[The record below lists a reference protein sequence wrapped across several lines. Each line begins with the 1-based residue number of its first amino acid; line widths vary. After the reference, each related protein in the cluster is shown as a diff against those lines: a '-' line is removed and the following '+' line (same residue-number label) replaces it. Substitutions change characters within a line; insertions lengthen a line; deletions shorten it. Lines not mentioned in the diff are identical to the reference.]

1 MKTEHATVLG
11 IGLVLVALAAVW
23 EARAGAP
30 KRLAPGAEITP
41 ERLKEGEQNQK
52 LWLFYND
59 SDVNSRWWFDFGA
72 RSSRALNIPL
82 LNLLYEKIA
91 VQNGHT
97 YTIEVITGLEGL
109 AYRLGGWDQMPA
121 PLRNPK
127 VRVSTAEEDWIR
139 ACVLARWGGL
149 WLSPSVIALKP
160 FGKLPEDRIVA
171 FGLDEDPLIGSA
183 QRDAPG
189 FKALW
194 SPRPNHPMMVM
205 WEAKC
210 RDRLENQLA
219 GRQIRGDAKSD
230 WFELQGIAG
239 PCEKRVRE
247 ELGRD
252 VRTGKKLELE
262 DLLAAGTG
270 GRLPFRI
277 PEETVYIP
285 IPYTDLLDRRMFGW
299 ILRSSEEQILQSD
312 IAIRYLL

>member
-1 MKTEHATVLG
+1 MKTEQAAVLG

-23 EARAGAP
+23 EVRAGAP
-30 KRLAPGAEITP
+30 RRQGAEITP
-41 ERLKEGEQNQK
+41 ESLKIGEQHPK

-59 SDVNSRWWFDFGA
+59 SDVNSRYWMDFMA
-72 RSSRALNIPL
+72 RSSRAINIPL

-91 VQNGHT
+91 VLNGQH

-109 AYRLGGWDQMPA
+109 AQRLGGWDQLPV

-149 WLSPSVIALKP
+149 WLSPSVICLKP
-160 FGKLPEDRIVA
+160 FGALPEEKIVA

-194 SPRPNHPMMVM
+194 VPRPNHPMMLL
-205 WEAKC
+205 WESKC

-230 WFELQGIAG
+230 WFELVDLMG
-239 PCEKRVRE
+239 PCEHKIRE

-252 VRTGKKLELE
+252 VKTGKKIELE

-277 PEETVYIP
+277 PNETIYVP
-285 IPYTDLLDRRMFGW
+285 IPYNDLLDRRMFGW
-299 ILRSSEEQILQSD
+299 ILRSSEEQILSSD